1 MLPSHHIRQALRAS
15 RRGLDDRSQRDHAL
29 RVALRFR
36 REIPFQRAR
45 RIAAY
50 WPADGELDP
59 RPLLN
64 DALARGKAA
73 YLPVLGERIGARP
86 AVKLRFV
93 RWIAGQTLRPNRFGI
108 PEPARRGRHI
118 RPARQLDLILLPLVG
133 FDSTCNRIGMG
144 GGYYDRTLAY
154 LSLRRYWRR
163 PRLIG
168 VAHECQRVDKIEPRP
183 WDIPLDAVVTERRIY
198 VKPRPVGYA
207 MFSDGIGPG
216 RLDDCLESARFE
228 ILKKIEF

>member
-1 MLPSHHIRQALRAS
+1 MLPANHLRKTLRA
-15 RRGLDDRSQRDHAL
+15 RRRALGERPQRDHACRVSHLL
-29 RVALRFR
+29 RCELAYMH
-36 REIPFQRAR
+36 AR

-50 WPADGELDP
+50 WPTDGELDP

-73 YLPVLGERIGARP
+73 YLPVLGRRIGARP

-93 RWIAGQTLRPNRFGI
+93 RWTTGETLRPNRFGI
-108 PEPARRGRHI
+108 PEPTRRGRHI

-133 FDSTCNRIGMG
+133 FDSACNRIGMG

-154 LSLRRYWRR
+154 LRLRRYWRR

-168 VAHECQRVDKIEPRP
+168 VAHECQRVEKIEPRP

-198 VKPRPVGYA
+198 VKPRGAVC
-207 MFSDGIGPG
+207 DGFGWDRP
-216 RLDDCLESARFE
+216 RQT
-228 ILKKIEF
+228 